1 MSPYCPLCPLIVPKM
16 SQTTPFPPHPTD
28 PQRQGRQSR
37 RGQPLS
43 KKKHHSGPK
52 SPRSRPKSCL
62 YRDRAMGWLRH
73 LHRASG
79 PCFFWGPFPTFGGF
93 PRGLSVRR
101 GERQRGGSRFFPV
114 GGGGTGREAKKSPGQ
129 SPATAQRRGKGSVT
143 GRDGLI
149 HPFAAGYFR
158 PRRVSPGLDSP

>member
-1 MSPYCPLCPLIVPKM
+1 MSPRCPKPPHFPPIPLIP
-16 SQTTPFPPHPTD
+16 SAREDRAGGGSPFPTT
-28 PQRQGRQSR
+28 
-37 RGQPLS
+37 
-43 KKKHHSGPK
+43 KHHSGPK
-52 SPRSRPKSCL
+52 SPRSCPKSCL